1 MNTDSVIIDDFFVLP
16 SKNKK
21 TLKERLSVLENIN
34 DMPTIPKGISKYELY
49 RSIISSNTN
58 NTFFRKS
65 NNSSN
70 ILVNYWLEKVRRIS
84 TIYSLCGNLPTF
96 EGITKD
102 FVRQVVELSPKV
114 DNLVILSK
122 ILEEKGII
130 LVIEPY
136 IPGLKADGA
145 VFINEY
151 SQAVIALSLRFSRL
165 DNFWFT
171 LVHEL
176 SHLIL
181 HSGELQV
188 PIIDDLEEE
197 SSELVEKQANKL
209 AKELLIPRHI
219 WRNCACKYNK
229 SEAVL
234 LEFATQNK
242 IHPAIIAGLLRYE
255 LNDYSIYSRI
265 INSIDTREIFFK

>member
-16 SKNKK
+16 CKNKK
-21 TLKERLSVLENIN
+21 TLKERLSILETIN
-34 DMPTIPKGISKYELY
+34 EMPTNAKGISKYELY

-65 NNSSN
+65 NDSSN
-70 ILVNYWLEKVRRIS
+70 ILVNYWLGKVRKIS
-84 TIYSLCGNLPTF
+84 TIYSLCGNLPKF

-114 DNLVILSK
+114 DNLLILSK

-130 LVIEPY
+130 LVIEQY

-188 PIIDDLEEE
+188 PIVDDLEEE

-229 SEAVL
+229 NESVL
-234 LEFATQNK
+234 LEFASQNK
-242 IHPAIIAGLLRYE
+242 IHPAIVAGLLRYE
-255 LNDYSIYSRI
+255 LNDYSLYSRI
-265 INSIDTREIFFK
+265 INSIDTREIF